1 MNVKVLFY
9 TFGGVFG
16 RGNRLTRRYAC
27 TGQGNINVTI
37 EIVAANGVECRE
49 FCVR

>member
-16 RGNRLTRRYAC
+16 RGNRLTRNSTC
-27 TGQGNINVTI
+27 TGQENINVTI
-37 EIVAANGVECRE
+37 EDVAANGVECRE
-49 FCVR
+49 FGVR